1 MSDNIQNETQ
11 EVTLASGRKAEIKTR
26 ITARERNDL
35 RRVFIST
42 LKITDLQPGQNTDEK
57 VPAGLALDVQE
68 KVIGTLVVSFE
79 GSTENVLERVNNGTP
94 EDFDELFVKAA
105 EISKL
110 NFQPA
115 K

>member
-1 MSDNIQNETQ
+1 MSDTIQNEKQ

-26 ITARERNDL
+26 LSARERNDL
-35 RRVFIST
+35 RRVFMST
-42 LKITDLQPGQNTDEK
+42 LKVGDLQPGQSTDDK
-57 VPAGLALDVQE
+57 IPAGLALDVQE
-68 KVIGTLVVSFE
+68 KMIATLVVSFD
-79 GSTENVLERVNNGTP
+79 GSAENVLERVNNGTP